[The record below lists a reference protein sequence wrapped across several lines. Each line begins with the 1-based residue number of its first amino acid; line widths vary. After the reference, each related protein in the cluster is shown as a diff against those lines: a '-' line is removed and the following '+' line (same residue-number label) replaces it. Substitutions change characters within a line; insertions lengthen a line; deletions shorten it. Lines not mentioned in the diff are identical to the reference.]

1 MQKRIFLF
9 IFLLFNLLLY
19 SNLYAI
25 STPDSLKLLIPK
37 KSKPERIKI
46 YYEISKSYIGT
57 ENDSAIKFSNIGILL
72 SNETNNQIYLP
83 DFYQIIGYS
92 SFLKRNYNQSI
103 NYYNSALGM
112 FENRKNK
119 NKVADLNAYLGI
131 IYQETYNYNKSIQYF
146 YKSLKLYKELND
158 SANLSGIYNNIGLL
172 FYRIGNNTKALYYFN
187 ESLNI
192 AMKLNLLRSVAYT
205 YNNLSLIYKNSKQ
218 YHIALKYLYKSE
230 QILITLKEN
239 NNLVITY
246 QNIGEIHL
254 NLKNYAEAERF
265 FYKSLNLSTEINAT
279 YLQASIYL
287 SLANLHYVQNYFA
300 NTYYYLKLASDLI
313 KKYRDLGIENSINHL
328 FSDYYKAVND
338 YENALSFLKN
348 YKIINDSIFNQ
359 ESIENIEKLK
369 IQFETSEIETENEL
383 LQQNNI
389 IKDITLKKQ
398 HNTRNT
404 YIVSILIIIVL
415 IFIIVYSFLKK
426 RKANLQLQELNNL
439 LSNQRLRLEHAN
451 ITKDKFLS
459 IIAHD
464 LKNPFYDLK
473 QYAVLLK
480 NNNISDRKLKKEMIS
495 DLKTLSCNINNLI
508 ENLLNWA
515 ESQLKATIIN
525 KSELNILDLV
535 NESIQPHLIS
545 AEKKEIKT
553 IIEINPEIT
562 VFADKYTLNTIIRN
576 LYNNAVK
583 FTSSNGEITI
593 KVEKK
598 DSFTKISIKDNG
610 IGISAENLNNL
621 FKLNINSSVNGTSN
635 EKGSGLGLV
644 ICKEFIEM
652 NEGKIYAESE
662 LNKGSIFYLE
672 INNSNN

>member
-1 MQKRIFLF
+1 MFLF
-9 IFLLFNLLLY
+9 FTLLVNSSLF
-19 SNLYAI
+19 AI
-25 STPDSLKLLIPK
+25 SKPDSLKLVVQK

-46 YYEISKSYIGT
+46 YYEIAKSYIGT

-72 SNETNNQIYLP
+72 SNEINNNIYLP
-83 DFYQIIGYS
+83 DFHHIIGYS

-103 NYYNSALGM
+103 NYYNSALNI
-112 FENRKNK
+112 FEYRKNK
-119 NKVADLNAYLGI
+119 DKIADLNAYLGI
-131 IYQETYNYNKSIQYF
+131 IYQETYNYNKSIIYF
-146 YKSLKLYKELND
+146 YKSIKLYKELND
-158 SANLSGIYNNIGLL
+158 SANLSGVYNNIGLL
-172 FYRIGNNTKALYYFN
+172 FYRIGNTSKALYYFN
-187 ESLNI
+187 ESLNL
-192 AMKLNLLRSVAYT
+192 ALKLNLLRSVAYT
-205 YNNLSLIYKNSKQ
+205 YNNLSLIYKNSKHYQ
-218 YHIALKYLYKSE
+218 TALKYLYKSE

-254 NLKNYAEAERF
+254 NIKNYAEAERY
-265 FYKSLNLSTEINAT
+265 FYKSLNLSSEINAT
-279 YLQASIYL
+279 YLQASIYYN
-287 SLANLHYVQNYFA
+287 LANLHFDKNNFVKTN
-300 NTYYYLKLASDLI
+300 YYLNLSSKLI
-313 KKYRDLGIENSINHL
+313 KKHKDLGLEKSINHL
-328 FSDYYKAVND
+328 YSDYYKAIND

-398 HNTRNT
+398 YYTRNT

-415 IFIIVYSFLKK
+415 IFIIIYSFLKK
-426 RKANLQLQELNNL
+426 RKANVLLQHMNNL
-439 LSNQRLRLEHAN
+439 ISNQRQKLEQAN

-480 NNNISDRKLKKEMIS
+480 NNNISDTKLKKEMIS
-495 DLKTLSCNINNLI
+495 DLKTLSDNINNLI

-515 ESQLKATIIN
+515 ESQRKAIIIN
-525 KSELNILDLV
+525 KTELNILDLV
-535 NESIQPHLIS
+535 KESIQPHLIS

-553 IIEINPEIT
+553 IIEINPDIT

-576 LYNNAVK
+576 LFNNAVK
-583 FTSSNGEITI
+583 FTRSNGEIII
-593 KVEKK
+593 KAEKK

-621 FKLNINSSVNGTSN
+621 FKLNINASVNGTDN

-652 NEGKIYAESE
+652 NDGRIYAESE
-662 LNKGSIFYLE
+662 INKGSIFYIE
-672 INNSNN
+672 INNSNI